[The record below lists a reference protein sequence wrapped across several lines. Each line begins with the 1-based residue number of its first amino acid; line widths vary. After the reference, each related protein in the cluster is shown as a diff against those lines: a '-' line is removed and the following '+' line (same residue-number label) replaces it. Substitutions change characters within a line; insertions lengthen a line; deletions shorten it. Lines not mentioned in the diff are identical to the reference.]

1 MSLRLTSHQP
11 LKEGRLDF
19 DSQDWEIFPESY
31 RMSYNSYTGN
41 EPKGQIILVEE
52 NQNSAL

>member
-19 DSQDWEIFPESY
+19 DSKDWEIFPESY
-31 RMSYNSYTGN
+31 RMSCNSYTGN
-41 EPKGQIILVEE
+41 EPKGQ
-52 NQNSAL
+52 NQNSVL